1 MEQKRMSRPRENE
14 PGITGST
21 ATQGSTRAAFTA
33 RLQLILQHWPSAD
46 RLARAMGVSP
56 SAFRKW
62 LRGEAEPSRERL
74 VALADAAKVGIA
86 WLAKGEGPPPSLP
99 PEAPVGGRAR
109 TAEAERG
116 MDPSRFILLP
126 KRVETVAAGTA
137 GAPPLARPET
147 EYIAFRH
154 DWVRAALGIEP
165 QNLILETAVGES
177 MQPTIQSGDLLL
189 VDTSDRTC
197 SSFGIYVLEV
207 RRERLVKRV
216 QRKLDGTLVLIS
228 DNAAYQPDQIGGEM
242 LRDVTVIGRV
252 VWGGG
257 RI

>member
-1 MEQKRMSRPRENE
+1 MSHPRENE
-14 PGITGST
+14 PKNPTS
-21 ATQGSTRAAFTA
+21 ASTQGATRAAFTA

-99 PEAPVGGRAR
+99 ADAPAGGRTR
-109 TAEAERG
+109 SAEAEQG
-116 MDPSRFILLP
+116 LDSSRFILLP
-126 KRVETVAAGTA
+126 KRVEMAAAGT
-137 GAPPLARPET
+137 GSSPPLPRPET

-177 MQPTIQSGDLLL
+177 MHPTIQNGDLLL
-189 VDTSDRTC
+189 VDTTDRNC
-197 SSFGIYVLEV
+197 NSFGVYVLEIGG
-207 RRERLVKRV
+207 ERLVKRV
-216 QRKLDGTLVLIS
+216 QRKLDGSLVLIS
-228 DNAAYQPDQIGGEM
+228 DNEAYQPDQVSGEM

-257 RI
+257 PI